1 MKFLLATLPLLATT
15 TSAFQLSMMNNGNR
29 SPLSHQ
35 YKSITSVHNSI
46 MAGGGVRMSPP
57 PGEPE
62 PEVSFHVVYLLLV
75 VGVCDAETRV
85 I

>member
-1 MKFLLATLPLLATT
+1 MKFLLATLPLLAAT

-75 VGVCDAETRV
+75 VCCWGV
-85 I
+85 